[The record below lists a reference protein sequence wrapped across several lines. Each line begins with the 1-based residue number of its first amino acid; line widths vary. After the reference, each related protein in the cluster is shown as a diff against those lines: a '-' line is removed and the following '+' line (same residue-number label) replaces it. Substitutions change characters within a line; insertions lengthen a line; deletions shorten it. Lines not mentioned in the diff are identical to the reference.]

1 MNTNCQTI
9 TESVY
14 MRKRSQ
20 VLSIF
25 LKAGIDMQKSE
36 DLTQE
41 VFLRMMGVDVLN
53 HDTADAMV
61 IKIAYNLKTD
71 YIRKKRLPRVSL
83 SDIFDVEDGNN
94 TPLTDMYVMDIVRC
108 EDDAVKKA
116 PTDFARK
123 NYDDSS
129 WGYIK
134 VPSNWEMEGHG
145 HPVFINI
152 KYNWTPNPPYIDIPN
167 PTGIY
172 RTMFRVP
179 ADWKGN
185 ALMLHFGSIAGY
197 ARVFVNGAEVGMT
210 KASKAPAEFDI
221 TRHVT
226 TGDNLLAVQVLKYHD
241 GSYMEDQDFWR
252 MAGIER
258 DVYVQAYKPL
268 SVWDY
273 EVKAMPVNKYRD
285 GKLTVS
291 VKLRSFIMCEY
302 AHAQGNSNGNF
313 KDLWDLIKS
322 APNMQGGFIWDFQD
336 QGLKCQRNE
345 NDDHRTYYMYNGG
358 MGSYVWPDDENSGTD
373 GIIASDGTEKPQ
385 AFATPSTAW
394 AARLQREHSLLP
406 QLRRTAASSSFSFLL
421 LPMERQ
427 HLRFMPC

>member
-1 MNTNCQTI
+1 MKLLLLI
-9 TESVY
+9 AGLL
-14 MRKRSQ
+14 
-20 VLSIF
+20 LSSHSAF
-25 LKAGIDMQKSE
+25 GQNGQRVEWQDE
-36 DLTQE
+36 TVVD
-41 VFLRMMGVDVLN
+41 RMKEEP
-53 HDTADAMV
+53 HAWFT
-61 IKIAYNLKTD
+61 
-71 YIRKKRLPRVSL
+71 LPQRVSL
-83 SDIFDVEDGNN
+83 NGMWRFRFD
-94 TPLTDMYVMDIVRC
+94 
-108 EDDAVKKA
+108 DDVKKA

-134 VPSNWEMEGHG
+134 VPSNW
-145 HPVFINI
+145 
-152 KYNWTPNPPYIDIPN
+152 
-167 PTGIY
+167 
-172 RTMFRVP
+172 
-179 ADWKGN
+179 
-185 ALMLHFGSIAGY
+185 
-197 ARVFVNGAEVGMT
+197 
-210 KASKAPAEFDI
+210 EFDI

-252 MAGIER
+252 MAEPPTGGQGGR

-285 GKLTVS
+285 GKLSVS

-345 NDDHRTYYMYNGG
+345 NDDHRTFP
-358 MGSYVWPDDENSGTD
+358 S
-373 GIIASDGTEKPQ
+373 
-385 AFATPSTAW
+385 ATPSTAW
-394 AARLQREHSLLP
+394 AARLQREHSPLP
-406 QLRRTAASSSFSFLL
+406 LHLRTAAS
-421 LPMERQ
+421 
-427 HLRFMPC
+427 

>member
-1 MNTNCQTI
+1 MKLLLLI
-9 TESVY
+9 AGLL
-14 MRKRSQ
+14 
-20 VLSIF
+20 LSSHSAF
-25 LKAGIDMQKSE
+25 GQNGQRVEWQDE
-36 DLTQE
+36 TVVD
-41 VFLRMMGVDVLN
+41 RMKEEPHAWFTLPQ
-53 HDTADAMV
+53 
-61 IKIAYNLKTD
+61 
-71 YIRKKRLPRVSL
+71 RLPLNGMWRFR
-83 SDIFDVEDGNN
+83 FD
-94 TPLTDMYVMDIVRC
+94 
-108 EDDAVKKA
+108 DDVKKA
-116 PTDFARK
+116 PTDFARN

-134 VPSNWEMEGHG
+134 VPSNWEM
-145 HPVFINI
+145 
-152 KYNWTPNPPYIDIPN
+152 
-167 PTGIY
+167 
-172 RTMFRVP
+172 
-179 ADWKGN
+179 
-185 ALMLHFGSIAGY
+185 
-197 ARVFVNGAEVGMT
+197 
-210 KASKAPAEFDI
+210 DI

-385 AFATPSTAW
+385 AFPSATLSTAW
-394 AARLQREHSLLP
+394 AARLQREHSPLP
-406 QLRRTAASSSFSFLL
+406 LHLRTAAS
-421 LPMERQ
+421 
-427 HLRFMPC
+427 